1 MGLGGT
7 QATAALAA
15 PRPNSGVSINREKN
29 SMYYIAMRLLTTTLA
44 IALACLPLLADEK
57 SEKAKADARLDD
69 AASLFSEIMETP
81 DKAIPQSL
89 LDKSACIVLVP
100 GLKKGAFIVGGKY
113 GRGFALC
120 RANGEG
126 WGPPAAVDIEGGSFG
141 LQVGFASSD
150 VVLLIMNERG
160 MKRLATSKFTIGGE
174 ATAAAGPVGRD
185 ATAQTD
191 ALLTAEILSWSRSR
205 GIFAGVSLDGA
216 TLRSDLGENQALY
229 GQRWNN
235 KQILTSGVQPPAS
248 AEKLLA
254 LLNKYSA
261 RQTH

>member
-1 MGLGGT
+1 
-7 QATAALAA
+7 
-15 PRPNSGVSINREKN
+15 
-29 SMYYIAMRLLTTTLA
+29 MRLIATILTV
-44 IALACLPLLADEK
+44 ALVCFPLLADEK

-81 DKAIPQSL
+81 DKSIPQNL

-113 GRGFALC
+113 GRGFAIC
-120 RANGEG
+120 RAGTGQG

-150 VVLLIMNERG
+150 VVLLIMNQRG
-160 MKRLATSKFTIGGE
+160 MQRLANSKFTIGGE

-191 ALLTAEILSWSRSR
+191 AFLTAEILSWSRSR
-205 GIFAGVSLDGA
+205 GAFAGVSLDGA
-216 TLRSDLGENQALY
+216 TLRSDLTENKALY
-229 GQRWNN
+229 GQRWSN
-235 KQILTSGVQPPAS
+235 KQILTSGAPPPA
-248 AEKLLA
+248 AAAKLLA
-254 LLNKYSA
+254 LLNKYSP